1 MFKCDDST
9 FPSGS
14 SCEVFHDAG
23 DAREIQA
30 HKLQKKCQD
39 AKRLFTTIRRGRN
52 SNNRP
57 DDHSSQFVGCAS
69 MEIARKL
76 SFPPYSRAL
85 PQGSHPREVLA
96 PRVEVSCK
104 GGRANLMTQ
113 HIGELNPP
121 VRLMLTPGPSSIDPR
136 VYRAMATP
144 LVGHMDPWFK
154 GCMDDTQI
162 LLRQI
167 FQTENRIT
175 MPLSAS
181 GSGGIEAS
189 VVNTL
194 EEGDE
199 AIVAVNGIFSERMYE
214 IATRASS
221 KVTKVEA
228 PYGNPVD
235 AEDVRRAGNGKKIKI
250 IGLAQGETSTGVLT
264 GIAAFRKVADELGAL
279 LIVDTVASLAAVP
292 LHVDRERIDICFSG
306 SQKALSAPPG
316 MSPITVSAAAEEVFR
331 KRKTRVQSWY
341 FDLTT
346 AMNYWGKDRLY
357 HHTPPISLIFALRE
371 AMRLVMEEG
380 LEARWERHR
389 VNQLALIA
397 GLEAMGLKLL
407 VENPA
412 DRLPTVTAVMIPSGV
427 DDAKV
432 RNQLLD
438 EFNIEIAGGFGPI
451 KGKIWRVGLMGYC
464 SQKPFVL
471 LFLAALEKCLMDQ
484 GFRVPSGAGVGAA
497 VRNYS
502 HAETATAVSR

>member
-1 MFKCDDST
+1 MTPPVSALRPNCRLRGCWD
-9 FPSGS
+9 
-14 SCEVFHDAG
+14 C
-23 DAREIQA
+23 
-30 HKLQKKCQD
+30 
-39 AKRLFTTIRRGRN
+39 AKIG
-52 SNNRP
+52 
-57 DDHSSQFVGCAS
+57 
-69 MEIARKL
+69 
-76 SFPPYSRAL
+76 
-85 PQGSHPREVLA
+85 VLA
-96 PRVEVSCK
+96 VAVRVPESAFAAGPRSN
-104 GGRANLMTQ
+104 RAKHAQENEGQNVMTQ
-113 HIGELNPP
+113 HVGELNPP

-154 GCMDDTQI
+154 GCMEETQI
-162 LLRQI
+162 LMRQI
-167 FQTENRIT
+167 FQTENRVT

-189 VVNTL
+189 VLNTL

-199 AIVAVNGIFSERMYE
+199 AIVAVNGVFSERMYE

-221 KVTKVEA
+221 KVIKVEA
-228 PYGNPVD
+228 PYGMPVD
-235 AEDVRRAGNGKKIKI
+235 AEDIRRAGKGKNIKI
-250 IGLAQGETSTGVLT
+250 IGFAQGETSTGVLT
-264 GIAAFRKVADELGAL
+264 GVDTYRKVADELGAL

-292 LHVDRERIDICFSG
+292 LDVDKQRIDICFSG
-306 SQKALSAPPG
+306 SQKAISAPPG
-316 MSPITVSAAAEEVFR
+316 MSPITVSPAAEEVFR
-331 KRKTRVQSWY
+331 KRKTKVQSWY

-371 AMRLVMEEG
+371 AMRLVVEEG

-397 GLEAMGLKLL
+397 GLEAMGLGLL
-407 VENPA
+407 VKNPA
-412 DRLPTVTAVMIPSGV
+412 DRLPTVTAVMIPAGV
-427 DDAKV
+427 DDGKI

-438 EFNIEIAGGFGPI
+438 EFNIEIAGGFGPV

-471 LFLAALEKCLMDQ
+471 LFLAALEKCLLDQ

-497 VRNYS
+497 IRSYS
-502 HAETATAVSR
+502 QVETAAAVSR